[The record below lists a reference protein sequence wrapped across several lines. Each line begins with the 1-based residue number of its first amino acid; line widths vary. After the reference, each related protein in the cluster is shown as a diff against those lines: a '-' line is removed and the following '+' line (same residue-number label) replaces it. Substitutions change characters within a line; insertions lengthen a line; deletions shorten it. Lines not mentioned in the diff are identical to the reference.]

1 MITIKQI
8 EAFLWT
14 VELGGLEEAAARLHT
29 TQSAI
34 SKRVQELE
42 AALGVELFDRTHRRA
57 RVTPQGKEVLPLAA
71 ELLTMRTRIM
81 DVAAATKH
89 PPRTL
94 RLGVT
99 ELTALTW
106 LPQLIQRVR
115 ASHPHV
121 TFEPIVD
128 TSARLLERL
137 EAGGLDLAVVPDA
150 FRDGQYDTIPLD
162 SVEYAW
168 MCSPSYLS
176 DVTSMKLQELEGYT
190 IIAQLHG
197 SGLGQIVSR
206 WLSDNQVNINGALS
220 SSNLTAIASLTLSG
234 MGISYLP
241 RGIFETI
248 IQSGQLQVIKTT
260 PAIPRIPY
268 VLMCRKGVAD
278 DFLRFVTSVVT
289 DTCDFTRM
297 LPGYF
302 SVRP

>member
-1 MITIKQI
+1 MITIKQL

-137 EAGGLDLAVVPDA
+137 KASGLDLAVVPDA

-268 VLMCRKGVAD
+268 VLMCRKGAAD